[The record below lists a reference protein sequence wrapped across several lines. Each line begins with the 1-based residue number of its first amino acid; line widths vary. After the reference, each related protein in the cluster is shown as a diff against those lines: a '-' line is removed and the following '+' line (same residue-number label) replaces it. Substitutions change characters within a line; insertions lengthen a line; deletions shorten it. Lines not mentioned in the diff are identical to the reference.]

1 MQGERG
7 ALAQTGCGDGS
18 FELLL
23 LVSSDGEERVFY
35 LTHVLVFY
43 NRESCDSFGSYIPG
57 PSVDEARGA
66 RKR

>member
-23 LVSSDGEERVFY
+23 LVSNDGEERVFY

-43 NRESCDSFGSYIPG
+43 
-57 PSVDEARGA
+57 
-66 RKR
+66 KL